1 MAGIRDDVRT
11 EQEETLEKEMHV
23 FIASKE
29 KTAEES
35 FQLTVRERKDA
46 DPSFDSKTE
55 LMTFEHQ
62 KVKRKEQF
70 EKEFHAKSGEVNF
83 EVKGKK
89 GLSRAWM
96 RLLLTLELFAAYCR
110 ECL

>member
-11 EQEETLEKEMHV
+11 EQEETLEIEMNA

-46 DPSFDSKTE
+46 DPSFDSKMESMTISEYLAEFKLPEGQRE
-55 LMTFEHQ
+55 LQ
-62 KVKRKEQF
+62 LR
-70 EKEFHAKSGEVNF
+70 
-83 EVKGKK
+83 
-89 GLSRAWM
+89 
-96 RLLLTLELFAAYCR
+96 
-110 ECL
+110 